1 MTEAIIASE
10 DTATDSSAAASIVAT
25 SSAVTSTLATS
36 NIAIWLG
43 FILMC
48 LGMFMAILDIQVVAT
63 SLPAIQEAL
72 DITRDSMSWIQTAYL
87 IAEIVAI
94 PLTGWL
100 TRVLTLRWL
109 FVSAISLFT
118 LASIGCASSSDF
130 AMLVAFRLCQGFAG
144 GALIPA
150 VFSAVFLLFPLSLHP
165 VATTLAGIVAVL
177 APTVGPIVGGWI
189 TETWSWHWL
198 FLINVAPGLLAALAT
213 PFLLP
218 VEKPNFNE
226 LKTLDCF
233 ALLLMA
239 LALAALELG
248 LKQAPIEGWSSP
260 RCLVL
265 FFVSGAASWFF
276 VKSTL
281 RAACPL
287 VELKTLRAPPFAIAC
302 ALSFC
307 LGVGLFGSVYLMPV
321 FLAYV
326 RRHDAFE
333 IGTIMLATGV
343 AQLLAAPIAG
353 ALESRCD
360 PRKLSAFGFAVFAIG
375 LTLSAFQGRIADFDE
390 MFWPQIVRGIAIM
403 FCLLPPTQLAL
414 GALKASQVPDA
425 SGLFN
430 LMRNLGG
437 AIGIAAID
445 TILYGRTI
453 GHGLALRDRLLA
465 GDVTAAEAI
474 GLDVQLFLHPP
485 PDVSQATTEA
495 YVRPMVER
503 AAFAMSVNEAW
514 MLLALV
520 AVAGLLLV
528 PLAGRSAAAW
538 KPNSDR
544 DHGGAHGSRRRADE
558 HGSLP

>member
-1 MTEAIIASE
+1 MTDVVAAEQSPAVASS
-10 DTATDSSAAASIVAT
+10 TAASIVAT
-25 SSAVTSTLATS
+25 SIVPTLKVATS
-36 NIAIWLG
+36 NIATWLG

-72 DITRDSMSWIQTAYL
+72 GITRDSMSWIQTAYL

-118 LASIGCASSSDF
+118 LASIGCASSSGF
-130 AMLVAFRLCQGFAG
+130 AMLIFFRVCQGFAG

-198 FLINVAPGLLAALAT
+198 FLINVAPGLVAALAT

-218 VEKPNFNE
+218 FEKPNFDD
-226 LKTLDCF
+226 LKKLDCCS
-233 ALLLMA
+233 LLLMV
-239 LALAALELG
+239 LALAALELS

-260 RCLVL
+260 RCFAL
-265 FFVSGAASWFF
+265 FLVSGAAAAFF
-276 VKSTL
+276 VKSTI
-281 RAACPL
+281 RTAHPI

-333 IGTIMLATGV
+333 IGTIMLVTGV

-353 ALESRCD
+353 ALESKCD
-360 PRKLSAFGFAVFAIG
+360 PRKLSAFGFALFAIG
-375 LTLSAFQGRIADFDE
+375 LALSALQSRTADFDE
-390 MFWPQIVRGIAIM
+390 MFWPQAVRGIAIM

-414 GALKASQVPDA
+414 GALTASQVPDA

-453 GHGLALRDRLLA
+453 GHGLALRNRLLA
-465 GDVTAAEAI
+465 SDVTAAQAI

-485 PDVSQATTEA
+485 PDASQATIEA

-503 AAFAMSVNEAW
+503 AAFAISVNEAW

-520 AVAGLLLV
+520 ALIALLLIA
-528 PLAGRSAAAW
+528 LSG
-538 KPNSDR
+538 KP
-544 DHGGAHGSRRRADE
+544 RRHKAEPDSQTL
-558 HGSLP
+558 SLTDTVSQ